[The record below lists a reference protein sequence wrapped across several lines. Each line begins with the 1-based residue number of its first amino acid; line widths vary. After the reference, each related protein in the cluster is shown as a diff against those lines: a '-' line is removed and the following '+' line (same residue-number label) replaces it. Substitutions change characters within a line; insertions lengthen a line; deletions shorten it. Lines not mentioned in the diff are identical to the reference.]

1 MGTATRVGEN
11 RASEVDDRLGNK
23 GAGSRTR
30 LEIDEPSVPAG
41 VVRYKGGGDTQTR
54 TETEREGYRQIYRRS
69 RRFYDGDDE
78 LSRHTGAGDV

>member
-41 VVRYKGGGDTQTR
+41 DALPREGGDTQTR
-54 TETEREGYRQIYRRS
+54 TRSESKGYGLICRRS

-78 LSRHTGAGDV
+78 LSQHTGAGDV